1 MIDGE
6 STARIE
12 RPVDE
17 VFAYVSDPVNDEKW
31 HNTVLRAWRTS
42 EGPIGVGSTFKWDAK
57 FFGRREADVKVTK
70 YEPTS
75 LFATHV
81 QSGWMEV
88 VVTYLLAAENGATRV
103 TRRTETPLPGLLRF
117 LDPIVRPIAR
127 PFVSKDNGDH
137 LGLLKNAL
145 EKPA

>member
-6 STARIE
+6 STTRIE

-17 VFAYVSDPVNDEKW
+17 VFAYVSNPVNDEKW
-31 HNTVLRAWRTS
+31 HKTVLKAWRTS

-57 FFGRREADVKVTK
+57 FLGRRQADVEITK
-70 YEPTS
+70 YEPMS
-75 LFATHV
+75 LVATHV

-88 VVTYLLAAENGATRV
+88 VVTYLLAPQDGGTSV
-103 TRRTETPLPGLLRF
+103 TRRTETPLPGPLKL

-137 LGLLKNAL
+137 LGWLKTAL

>member
-6 STARIE
+6 SSTRIE
-12 RPVDE
+12 RPVDQ
-17 VFAYVSDPVNDEKW
+17 VFEYVSNPVNDEKW
-31 HNTVLRAWRTS
+31 HKTVLRSWRTS

-57 FFGRREADVKVTK
+57 FLGRREADVEVTR

-75 LFATHV
+75 VFAEHV

-88 VVTYLLAAENGATRV
+88 VVTYELAAENGATRI
-103 TRRTETPLPGLLRF
+103 TRRTETPLPRF
-117 LDPIVRPIAR
+117 IRLLDPIIRPIAR

-137 LGLLKNAL
+137 LGWLKQAL
-145 EKPA
+145 EAKP